1 MSDNLTDIFS
11 RHAHFV
17 ERYKS
22 GVVKQI
28 DPMLI
33 RIIEDLRKELL
44 KTRTVTGKTRIK
56 QKLDFVEA
64 LLTGELSKYS
74 EIVAEN
80 VEQFATSEAGFTA
93 KTLAKEN
100 ALFETII
107 PAQAQLNAAVRRRP
121 FNTKL
126 LNTYLKDFTKEQSRA
141 VRNAIA
147 QGFAEGQTT
156 ESIVRQIV
164 GTKAANYQNGL
175 LNVTRTS
182 AKRMTRTA
190 LAHTSN
196 VARGQVFEDN
206 SDLIPFYEWV
216 STLDSRTSD
225 ICMGLDGT
233 VYKVG
238 KGKLPPAHFNCRS
251 TTSPLFKDEVDVSAK
266 GQLSKKDGLG
276 GVRSSTDGPVSAD
289 LNYNDWLGKQ
299 TDEFVI
305 EALGPTKAKLFR
317 DGKMKVSQFT
327 NRDNMP
333 LTLKELEKKYPISW
347 EKAKL

>member
-1 MSDNLTDIFS
+1 MSDEFTDIFS

-22 GVVKQI
+22 GVVKEI
-28 DPMLI
+28 DPILR
-33 RIIEDLRKELL
+33 RIIKGLRGELL
-44 KTRTVTGKTRIK
+44 KTRTVIGKTRIK

-64 LLTGELSKYS
+64 LLSGELSEYS
-74 EIVAEN
+74 EIVAQN
-80 VEQFATSEAGFTA
+80 IEQFATSEAGFTA
-93 KTLAKEN
+93 KTLAQQN
-100 ALFETII
+100 ALFEVII
-107 PAQAQLNAAVRRRP
+107 PAQAQLTGAVRRRP

-126 LNTYLKDFTKEQSRA
+126 LKDYLKDFPKEQAAA

-164 GTKAANYQNGL
+164 GTKAANFQDGL

-182 AKRMTRTA
+182 AKRMARTA
-190 LAHTSN
+190 LAHTST

-206 SDLIPFYEWV
+206 ADLIPFYEWV

-251 TTSPLFKDEVDVSAK
+251 TTSPLFKDEVEINAK
-266 GQLSKKDGLG
+266 GELSKKDNLG
-276 GVRSSTDGPVSAD
+276 GVRSSLDGPVNAD

-299 TDEFVI
+299 TKEFQI

-317 DGKMKVSQFT
+317 DGDMKVSQFT

-333 LTLKELEKKYPISW
+333 LTIKELEKKYPISW
-347 EKAKL
+347 KKANL